1 MEMSGATRTASA
13 TGGVALA
20 GGLAIT
26 VQGILRNN
34 LAHVLGGGFLAV
46 TALIIIALALGYHWI
61 VDTRDERRALAAAQ
75 RQAVAERS
83 TYIAAQAAL
92 ENEEG
97 RLKQA
102 IAAERARDKEKL
114 RVERASMAAEFEEK
128 RGELMAET
136 IESFAMMVAGKKFTP
151 VPQGKLLR
159 FPDQQATQESTTT
172 RERSREH
179 GAIGP

>member
-1 MEMSGATRTASA
+1 
-13 TGGVALA
+13 
-20 GGLAIT
+20 
-26 VQGILRNN
+26 
-34 LAHVLGGGFLAV
+34 
-46 TALIIIALALGYHWI
+46 
-61 VDTRDERRALAAAQ
+61 
-75 RQAVAERS
+75 
-83 TYIAAQAAL
+83 
-92 ENEEG
+92 
-97 RLKQA
+97 
-102 IAAERARDKEKL
+102 
-114 RVERASMAAEFEEK
+114 MAAEFEEK